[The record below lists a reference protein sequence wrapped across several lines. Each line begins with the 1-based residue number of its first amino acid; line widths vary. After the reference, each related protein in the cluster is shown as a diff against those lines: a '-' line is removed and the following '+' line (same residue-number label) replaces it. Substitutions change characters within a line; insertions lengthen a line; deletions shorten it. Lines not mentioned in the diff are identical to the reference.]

1 MDGLVRSKFVGCE
14 LLSTLTAKDEKK
26 RNKDMHKSDK
36 SVGAENEFFEA
47 KSTERMHESAESPA
61 INMLL

>member
-1 MDGLVRSKFVGCE
+1 
-14 LLSTLTAKDEKK
+14 
-26 RNKDMHKSDK
+26 MHKSDK